1 MNKKTTILLI
11 NLGTPKSPNVKD
23 VRSYLKEFLNDKRVI
38 DIPWLLRKILVNL
51 IIIPFRA
58 KSSSKIYKKLWTS
71 EGSPLLIYG
80 ESVKSKL
87 QAQLGD
93 NYQVELAMRYNEPSL
108 PKVLGKIKNEMP
120 ERLIIFPMYP
130 QYASSSTGSTI
141 ERVMELMKPWEVIPE
156 VNIIN
161 QFFEDPDY
169 IKIITN
175 NALKHDLTSFDHFVF
190 SFHGLP
196 IRQINKVHPG
206 RNCKTCDCDKTF
218 NRETDYYCYKAT
230 CYENARL
237 IANELNIPKNKYTVA
252 FQSRL
257 DKDWLEPFA
266 DKLMI
271 QLAQEGK
278 KNIMVFSPA
287 FVADCLETTI
297 EIGGEFTD
305 LFTENG
311 GEKLVLVESLN
322 DNPAWIKTIK
332 KLILNQ

>member
-80 ESVKSKL
+80 ESVKAKL

-93 NYQVELAMRYNEPSL
+93 GYQVELAMRYNEPSL

-169 IKIITN
+169 IKIIAN

-271 QLAQEGK
+271 HLAQEGK

>member
-11 NLGTPKSPNVKD
+11 NLGTPNSPSVKD

-38 DIPWLLRKILVNL
+38 DIPWLLRKFLVNL

-58 KSSSKIYKKLWTS
+58 KNSSKIYKALWTP
-71 EGSPLLIYG
+71 EGSPLMLYG
-80 ESVKSKL
+80 EKVKSML
-87 QAQLGD
+87 QEELGND
-93 NYQVELAMRYNEPSL
+93 YKVELAMRYKEPSL
-108 PKVLGKIKNEMP
+108 PSVLARIKSEMP
-120 ERLIIFPMYP
+120 ERLIVFPMYP

-141 ERVMELMKPWEVIPE
+141 ERVMELMKSWEVIPE

-169 IKIITN
+169 IKIIAN

-196 IRQINKVHPG
+196 IRQINKVHPH
-206 RNCKTCDCDKTF
+206 RNCKTCDCDKEF
-218 NRETDYYCYKAT
+218 KRETDYYCYKAT

-237 IANELNIPKNKYTVA
+237 IAKELNIPQDKYTVA

-266 DKLMI
+266 DKLMVK
-271 QLAQEGK
+271 LAKEGK

-297 EIGGEFTD
+297 EIGGEFTE
-305 LFTENG
+305 LFKENG

-322 DNPAWIKTIK
+322 DNPDWIKTIK
-332 KLILNQ
+332 KIVLNQ